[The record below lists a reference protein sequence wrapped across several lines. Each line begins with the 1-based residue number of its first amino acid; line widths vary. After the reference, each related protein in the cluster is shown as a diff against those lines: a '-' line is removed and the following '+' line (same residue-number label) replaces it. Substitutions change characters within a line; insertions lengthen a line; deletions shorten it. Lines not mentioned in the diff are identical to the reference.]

1 MPSGSNA
8 ARALVTWLKKAGVDR
23 HELHNET
30 PTTRPIRFHDLRGT
44 GITWR
49 AVRND
54 PKFELQVDAGHAQ
67 FSTTEEYL
75 RLAGARRSGFG
86 SPFPELPE
94 GLLESGD
101 PRESLELGPDNIV
114 LGFVPRDA
122 NYPKLL
128 RGGRDSN
135 PRPPA

>member
-54 PKFELQVDAGHAQ
+54 PKFELQIDAGHMDFA
-67 FSTTEEYL
+67 TTEKSL
-75 RLAGARRSGFG
+75 PLASARRRGFG
-86 SPFPELPE
+86 TPFPTLPE
-94 GLLESGD
+94 
-101 PRESLELGPDNIV
+101 PLGGSSDQGIDRAV
-114 LGFVPRDA
+114 V
-122 NYPKLL
+122 
-128 RGGRDSN
+128 
-135 PRPPA
+135 